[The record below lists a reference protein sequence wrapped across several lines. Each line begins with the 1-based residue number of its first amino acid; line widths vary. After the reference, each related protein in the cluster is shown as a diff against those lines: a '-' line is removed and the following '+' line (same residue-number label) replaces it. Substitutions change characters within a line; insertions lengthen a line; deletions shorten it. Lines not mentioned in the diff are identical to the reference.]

1 MFLEQQFFW
10 PTNFWDKMHF
20 CFWTKILYLF
30 GPKCSWTKIVL
41 KTCLEQESSWY
52 FSFWEIFCN
61 LVGFRFIFFPFQISL
76 KQKFS
81 RKRCFD
87 KHKRAAHKGAAEP
100 CILHACL
107 SLVSGKNLINLK
119 NLFLL
124 KTLWERAHLK
134 RFVSLSVC
142 LSVCH
147 VLFVSQGQTI
157 CLSPRDKQNTG
168 GTNNFHTH
176 GGRNIFTL
184 GEGGETFYVRGD
196 GGYDDVDVEI
206 DVSAKRIFIFMWA
219 SSPQLKFLWAWNSS
233 II

>member
-100 CILHACL
+100 CILHACI
-107 SLVSGKNLINLK
+107 VSGKNLINMK
-119 NLFLL
+119 NLFFAQN
-124 KTLWERAHLK
+124 TLGACTSKALRQS
-134 RFVSLSVC
+134 VSLPLCLSRFVC
-142 LSVCH
+142 LSGTNN
-147 VLFVSQGQTI
+147 LFVPEGQTKHR
-157 CLSPRDKQNTG
+157 RDKQ
-168 GTNNFHTH
+168 FSHTW
-176 GGRNIFTL
+176 G
-184 GEGGETFYVRGD
+184 
-196 GGYDDVDVEI
+196 
-206 DVSAKRIFIFMWA
+206 
-219 SSPQLKFLWAWNSS
+219 
-233 II
+233 